1 MPAPRSTYGAFVGDG
16 EATSGGTRRGGTAF
30 QRAGSSAPLRDN
42 GPMSAVDE
50 YLAGLDEEQRI
61 QLERIRRIVKE
72 TVPDVE
78 EASSYGMPAF
88 KYRGRPVLGF
98 TARKNHLSIHPFSPD
113 AVEAV
118 RDKLGAYDISKGTIR
133 FTEDLPIPAD
143 ILKQVVNAR
152 LQEIV
157 GSTRP

>member
-1 MPAPRSTYGAFVGDG
+1 MLRKPA
-16 EATSGGTRRGGTAF
+16 ATGCRHS
-30 QRAGSSAPLRDN
+30 
-42 GPMSAVDE
+42 
-50 YLAGLDEEQRI
+50 
-61 QLERIRRIVKE
+61 
-72 TVPDVE
+72 
-78 EASSYGMPAF
+78 